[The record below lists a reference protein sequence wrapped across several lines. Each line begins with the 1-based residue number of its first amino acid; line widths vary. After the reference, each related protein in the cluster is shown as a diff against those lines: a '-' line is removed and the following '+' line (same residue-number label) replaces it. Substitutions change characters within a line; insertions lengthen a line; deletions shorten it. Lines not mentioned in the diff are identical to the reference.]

1 MLNPLAGVIAT
12 AGETAIERRP
22 KSNDFAGFLTII
34 LSTGA
39 SPLFFMVRKITETNE
54 RKQPVSI
61 SLTAVEI
68 VMLNNLSKSM
78 NMNRSRCLAG
88 LIRDHSFKEMGLV
101 SLEVH
106 LQRNQTWRPRLSG
119 RINHG
124 NPGAC
129 NPHAPGGYCQH
140 SRCKQL
146 YAQWGV

>member
-1 MLNPLAGVIAT
+1 MLTPPRGFIAT
-12 AGETAIERRP
+12 AGLTAIERRP

-39 SPLFFMVRKITETNE
+39 TPLFFMVRRITETQE

-106 LQRNQTWRPRLSG
+106 LQRNQTWKPRG
-119 RINHG
+119 VYTNRKED
-124 NPGAC
+124 PGAC
-129 NPHAPGGYCQH
+129 NPHAPEGYCQH

-146 YAQWGV
+146 YSQWGV